1 MCQRFRFD
9 LGFIDIEPVVSIVIE
24 RILDL
29 GTIVVVSLWRIP
41 IILLRETLRFIFN
54 LDPLKN
60 KDRSADLLKFFIIDR
75 GKKNSFP
82 FREVENRRFLRVF

>member
-1 MCQRFRFD
+1 M
-9 LGFIDIEPVVSIVIE
+9 E

-54 LDPLKN
+54 LDPFKN